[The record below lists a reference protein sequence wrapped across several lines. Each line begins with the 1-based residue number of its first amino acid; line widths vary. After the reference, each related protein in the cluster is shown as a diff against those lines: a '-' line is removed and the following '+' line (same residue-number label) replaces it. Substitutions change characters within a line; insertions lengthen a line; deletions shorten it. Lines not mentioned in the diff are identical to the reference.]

1 MYLATNGCLFV
12 FLCEHIVYNRHG
24 ARVVMPPKR
33 EEKKG
38 EKEEEEAAGEPRV
51 VGPGEFGRGRESGQA
66 CAWARRRGGCRV

>member
-1 MYLATNGCLFV
+1 
-12 FLCEHIVYNRHG
+12 
-24 ARVVMPPKR
+24 MPPKR